1 MAKIEYMTPD
11 EMAEVITPEL
21 LRESC
26 QQIRKELLTMPFQVF
41 QDQTAKYVT
50 VLPGVRNQVMFNEL
64 AGDAEL
70 APYSTKNHDTAEY
83 TITGRILE
91 VFPGNCAKDF
101 DPMPLFHSI
110 YGESLALGQALTK
123 HQVARRLLV
132 YFAAKIGK
140 HINDVVFVGGVRNVN
155 GKTTADLFDSFDT
168 IIAKEIV
175 AENIAAG
182 KNNFINLGKIDK
194 TNAVEVLKEYYRSCD
209 PELRKQNTFLYMSPE
224 IYDAYVDD
232 YQARHGALPYNNS
245 FEKDTLEGSRGKC
258 KFAVLDN
265 MAGSNF
271 LKISVKPNFLL
282 GTDIMNQQNRANVGK
297 YGPWN
302 CTFEYAGVYGE
313 QIRCINK
320 ELLKVGAFEL
330 EDSTADTGGD
340 EEEPESI
347 TIKGDVAVSFAKAV
361 DEATVGEEYAGQVAT
376 TDPAGKTVTYSSS
389 DETVATVD
397 ESTGAV
403 TLVGAGTTLITAVFA
418 GDTTHNAAQGSYA
431 LTVAAAA
438 AGTE

>member
-11 EMAEVITPEL
+11 EMAQVITPEL

-26 QQIRKELLTMPFQVF
+26 QQIRKELLMMPFQVF
-41 QDQTAKYVT
+41 QDQTAKFVT

-70 APYSTKNHDTAEY
+70 APYSTSNHDTAEY
-83 TITGRILE
+83 SITGRILE

-110 YGESLALGQALTK
+110 YGESLALGQNLTK
-123 HQVARRLLV
+123 HQIARKLLV

-155 GKTTADLFDSFDT
+155 GHTTADLFDSFDT
-168 IIAKEIV
+168 IISKEIL
-175 AENIAAG
+175 AGNIAAN
-182 KNNFINLGKIDK
+182 KNNFINLGTIDK
-194 TNAVEVLKEYYRSCD
+194 TNAVDVLKEFYRSCD
-209 PELRKQNTFLYMSPE
+209 PELKKQNTFMYMSPE

-232 YQARHGALPYNNS
+232 YQARHGALTYNNS

-282 GTDIMNQQNRANVGK
+282 GTDIMNQQNHANVGK

-330 EDSTADTGGD
+330 SDGSET
-340 EEEPESI
+340 EPEEDDQD
-347 TIKGDVAVSFAKAV
+347 TIVVKGDVAISFAKAV
-361 DEATVGEEYAGQVAT
+361 DNATIGSEYAGQVAT
-376 TDPAGKTVTYSSS
+376 TNPEGKTVTYSSS

-397 ESTGAV
+397 ASTGAV
-403 TLVGAGTTLITAVFA
+403 TLVGAGTTLITAAFA
-418 GDTTHNAAQGSYA
+418 GDTTHNAATGSYA
-431 LTVAAAA
+431 LTVAS
-438 AGTE
+438 E

>member
-11 EMAEVITPEL
+11 EMAQVITPEL

-26 QQIRKELLTMPFQVF
+26 QQIRKELLMMPFQVF
-41 QDQTAKYVT
+41 QDQTAKFVT

-70 APYSTKNHDTAEY
+70 APYSTSNHDTAEY
-83 TITGRILE
+83 SITGRILE

-110 YGESLALGQALTK
+110 YGESLALGQNLTK
-123 HQVARRLLV
+123 HQIARKLLV

-155 GKTTADLFDSFDT
+155 GHTTADLFDSFDT
-168 IIAKEIV
+168 IISKEIL
-175 AENIAAG
+175 AGNIAAN
-182 KNNFINLGKIDK
+182 KNNFINLGTIDK
-194 TNAVEVLKEYYRSCD
+194 TNAVDVLKEFYRSCD
-209 PELRKQNTFLYMSPE
+209 PELKKQNTFMYMSPE

-232 YQARHGALPYNNS
+232 YQARHGALTYNNS

-282 GTDIMNQQNRANVGK
+282 GTDIMNQQNHANVGK

-330 EDSTADTGGD
+330 SDGSETEPDEDDQDT
-340 EEEPESI
+340 I
-347 TIKGDVAVSFAKAV
+347 VVKGDVAISFAKAV
-361 DEATVGEEYAGQVAT
+361 DNATIGSEYAGQVAT
-376 TDPAGKTVTYSSS
+376 TNPEGKTVTYSSS

-397 ESTGAV
+397 ASTGAV
-403 TLVGAGTTLITAVFA
+403 TLVGAGTTLITAAFA
-418 GDTTHNAAQGSYA
+418 GDTTHNAATGSYA
-431 LTVAAAA
+431 LTVAS
-438 AGTE
+438 E